1 MRDQAFAAL
10 GDHDLA
16 DGVVDG
22 SAPVTTVTGIEP
34 VADPDD
40 ETARVVRG
48 TVTVPNFLSIPSEAT
63 VEVPEIGDVPAPGAR
78 LVYASPMPGTG
89 DRPIVNPSAPTRTVP
104 YVCSV
109 PRSALSGEPA
119 KPVLYRSEEHTSEL
133 QSLMRSSYAVCCL
146 KKKTKSI

>member
-1 MRDQAFAAL
+1 MCFFVYLILFFFFFMIRRRPR
-10 GDHDLA
+10 
-16 DGVVDG
+16 
-22 SAPVTTVTGIEP
+22 STRTVILFPHTP
-34 VADPDD
+34 LF
-40 ETARVVRG
+40 RSG

-119 KPVLYRSEEHTSEL
+119 KPVLYGHGRSEEHTSEL
-133 QSLMRSSYAVCCL
+133 QSLMRISYAVFCL
-146 KKKTKSI
+146 NKKKHQPTTN

>member
-34 VADPDD
+34 VAEPDD
-40 ETARVVRG
+40 EPARVVRG

-63 VEVPEIGDVPAPGAR
+63 VEVPEIGDMPAPGAG
-78 LVYASPMPGTG
+78 LAYASPMHGTG
-89 DRPIVNPSAPTRTVP
+89 DRPIVNPNEPTRTVP
-104 YVCSV
+104 YGCPEDPTRAVRARVSPPCSARW
-109 PRSALSGEPA
+109 PPA
-119 KPVLYRSEEHTSEL
+119 S
-133 QSLMRSSYAVCCL
+133 
-146 KKKTKSI
+146 

>member
-48 TVTVPNFLSIPSEAT
+48 TVTVPNFLSIPSAAT

-78 LVYASPMPGTG
+78 LVYASQMPGPG
-89 DRPIVNPSAPTRTVP
+89 DRPTVNPSAP
-104 YVCSV
+104 
-109 PRSALSGEPA
+109 
-119 KPVLYRSEEHTSEL
+119 KSEEHKSEL
-133 QSLMRSSYAVCCL
+133 QSQ
-146 KKKTKSI
+146 

>member
-48 TVTVPNFLSIPSEAT
+48 TVTVPNFLRIPSEAT
-63 VEVPEIGDVPAPGAR
+63 VEVPELGDLPAPAPR
-78 LVYASPMPGTG
+78 LLHASTQPGPG
-89 DRPIVNPSAPTRTVP
+89 DPPTLHPTPPPRTLPPPPPATRTP
-104 YVCSV
+104 
-109 PRSALSGEPA
+109 PTPQPA
-119 KPVLYRSEEHTSEL
+119 PP
-133 QSLMRSSYAVCCL
+133 
-146 KKKTKSI
+146 